1 MKRIVIWV
9 DVKSREFEQVLEK
22 LKESLSSIG
31 IKYSIV
37 EVCELKPGD
46 TK

>member
-1 MKRIVIWV
+1 MKRILIWV
-9 DVKSREFEQVLEK
+9 DVKNEEFGQVLKK
-22 LKESLSSIG
+22 LKESLNSIG

-37 EVCELKPGD
+37 EVCELMPGD

>member
-1 MKRIVIWV
+1 MKRIVIWI
-9 DVKSREFEQVLEK
+9 DVKSEEFEQVLKK
-22 LKESLSSIG
+22 LKDSLSSIG

-37 EVCELKPGD
+37 EVCELVSGD